1 MSESIKI
8 NGRVV
13 SPAHATY
20 VVAEVSA
27 NNNQDFELAVRIA
40 EAVKHA
46 GADAVKL
53 QTKRP
58 TQAGRAVYPAHTD
71 FESTDV
77 TVFAFYRRLLST
89 QPQRIWS

>member
-1 MSESIKI
+1 MSESIKN

-27 NNNQDFELAVRIA
+27 NNNQDFELAVRIV

-53 QTKRP
+53 QIYTPDTRGKSGLPR
-58 TQAGRAVYPAHTD
+58 TH
-71 FESTDV
+71 
-77 TVFAFYRRLLST
+77 RL
-89 QPQRIWS
+89 

>member
-8 NGRVV
+8 NERVV

-27 NNNQDFELAVRIA
+27 NNNQDFELAVRIVD
-40 EAVKHA
+40 AVTHA

-53 QTKRP
+53 QT
-58 TQAGRAVYPAHTD
+58 YPPDTSRKSGLLRTH
-71 FESTDV
+71 
-77 TVFAFYRRLLST
+77 RL
-89 QPQRIWS
+89 